1 MEPFVITMA
10 RGFGSG
16 GKMIAAQVAKDFGIP
31 CYEQQL
37 LEMASEYSGINETLF
52 AEVDEK
58 LKGSLIIK
66 RLTQVPYTYVLQPS
80 DRDFVSDIN
89 LFNIQAEMI
98 RSLSKTQSCVIIG
111 KCADFILRDRPN
123 VVSIYVEAP
132 REACVASIRDKME
145 VTEKQAARLIV
156 RTDKYRSDYYNFY
169 TGGQDW
175 RSPVNYDLILNSPR
189 VGRDRCAKVIEAYTC
204 FKLGAEKPKTQADG
218 SK

>member
-1 MEPFVITMA
+1 MEPFVITIA

-16 GKMIAAQVAKDFGIP
+16 GKTIGTQVAKEFGIP
-31 CYEQQL
+31 CFEQQI

-66 RLTQVPYTYVLQPS
+66 RLTQVPYTNVLKPS
-80 DRDFVSDIN
+80 DSDFVSDIN
-89 LFNIQAEMI
+89 LFNIQAEII
-98 RSLSKTQSCVIIG
+98 RSLAKTQSCVIIG
-111 KCADFILRDRPN
+111 KCADFILRDDPN

-132 REACVASIRDKME
+132 REACVASIRDKMV

-156 RTDKYRSDYYNFY
+156 KTDKYRSDYYNFY

-175 RSPVNYDLILNSPR
+175 RSPIHYDLIINSHR
-189 VGRDRCAKVIEAYTC
+189 VGRGRCAEVIEAYTC
-204 FKLGAEKPKTQADG
+204 FKLGVKPPEKTK
-218 SK
+218 